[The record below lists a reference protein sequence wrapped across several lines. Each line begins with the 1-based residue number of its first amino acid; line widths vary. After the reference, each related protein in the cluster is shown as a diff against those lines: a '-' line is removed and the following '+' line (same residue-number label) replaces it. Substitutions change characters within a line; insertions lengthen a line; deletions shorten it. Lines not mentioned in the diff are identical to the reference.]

1 MNDRKLKDGTT
12 AKRFDKKFTL
22 GVVTDTPQKWKL
34 TDLESGEEYIGNTQV
49 NENSLSWQKSKL
61 YALWKQHLSLNS
73 RLTEQQQI
81 KRAKEFTRKGMKP

>member
-12 AKRFDKKFTL
+12 ANRFDKKFTL

-49 NENSLSWQKSKL
+49 NENSLSWQKI
-61 YALWKQHLSLNS
+61 N
-73 RLTEQQQI
+73 EE
-81 KRAKEFTRKGMKP
+81 KE